1 MGDNILLI
9 IGASSAVGISY
20 IKRNHEKYKKIIAH
34 YRSSAEELEA
44 LKAVIGEKL
53 ILLKA
58 DLFSEEETCRLAEEI
73 ASLEEMPTHVLHLPA
88 NKYAN
93 YKFQKIGWEVF
104 QRDINVQLRSAVLIL
119 NKVLPEMKKKKYGKI
134 VIMLS
139 SCTQNAAPSY
149 LSSYVSVKYALLGLV
164 KALASEY
171 AAQGICI
178 NGVSPC
184 MMETKMLSGISPLI
198 AEQNAEKNPQ
208 KRNARVED
216 VCPALEFL
224 LSDEA
229 GFVTGQNILVSGGGN

>member
-1 MGDNILLI
+1 MKDNILLI

-34 YRSSAEELEA
+34 YRSSVEELEA
-44 LKAVIGEKL
+44 LKGVIGEKL
-53 ILLKA
+53 ILLQA
-58 DLFSEEETCRLAEEI
+58 DLSSKEETCKLAEEI
-73 ASLEEMPTHVLHLPA
+73 TLLEEMPTHVLHLPA

-93 YKFQKIGWEVF
+93 YKFRKIGWEVF
-104 QRDINVQLRSAVLIL
+104 QKDINVQLRSAVMIL
-119 NKVLPEMKKKKYGKI
+119 SRVLPAMKKKKYGKV

-149 LSSYVSVKYALLGLV
+149 LSSYVSVKYALLGVV

-178 NGVSPC
+178 NGVSPS
-184 MMETKMLSGISPLI
+184 MMETKMLNEISALI
-198 AEQNAEKNPQ
+198 VKQNAEKNPQ

-216 VCPALEFL
+216 VCPVLEFL
-224 LSDEA
+224 LSDES